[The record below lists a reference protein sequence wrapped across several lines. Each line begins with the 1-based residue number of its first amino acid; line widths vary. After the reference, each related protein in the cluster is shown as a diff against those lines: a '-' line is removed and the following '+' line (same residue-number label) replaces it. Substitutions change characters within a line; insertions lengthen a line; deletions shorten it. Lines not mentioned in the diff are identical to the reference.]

1 MNQVLPVTNLVPALL
16 TNAKIYKDGR
26 DLLGLG
32 SVEMPD
38 FEYMTE
44 SISGLGIMGE
54 LDAPVTGHFKAMT
67 IKIKWNVPTAIS
79 AGLLESEGHY
89 LDIRGSI
96 QELDAGSGKFID
108 KPIKIV
114 CRAMPK
120 KSGVGK
126 FEPGK
131 KMEPETELEIY
142 YIKIWLNGAELVE
155 VDKFNFKFTINGADM
170 LAQIRANLGMS

>member
-1 MNQVLPVTNLVPALL
+1 MSQTLPFANIVPALL
-16 TNAKIYKDGR
+16 TNAKVYRDGV

-32 SVEMPD
+32 SVELPD
-38 FEYMTE
+38 LEYMTE

-67 IKIKWNVPTAIS
+67 LKIKWNVPTAVS
-79 AGLLESEGHY
+79 AGLLESQGHH

-96 QELDAGSGKFID
+96 QELDAGSGRFVD
-108 KPIKIV
+108 KPIKVV

-142 YIKIWLNGAELVE
+142 YIKIWLNGSELVE
-155 VDKFNFKFTINGADM
+155 IDKFNFIFSLNGQDM
-170 LAQIRANLGMS
+170 LAQIRANLGMN